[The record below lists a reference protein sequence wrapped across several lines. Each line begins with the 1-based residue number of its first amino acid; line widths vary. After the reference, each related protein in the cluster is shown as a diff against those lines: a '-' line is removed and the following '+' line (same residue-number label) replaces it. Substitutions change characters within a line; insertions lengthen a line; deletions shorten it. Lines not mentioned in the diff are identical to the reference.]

1 MKFAITGASGH
12 IGNNLCKELVRRG
25 HKVKALLYED
35 VDDLKRPGVEL
46 VKGDVMDERSLI
58 DLCNGMDYVFHLA
71 ARIAIDEKDRDLV
84 YRTNVKGTQNIIKAC
99 KSENVKRLVHFST
112 IHAFDPIP
120 MDEVLDEN
128 RQQLKHTKMI
138 YEQSKIEAEN
148 LVLKAMK
155 EGQDA
160 VIVYPTAVFGPNDF
174 KPSLLGHAL
183 IRMYNNSLP
192 MLVKGGY
199 NWVDVRDVVDG
210 AIAACIEG
218 RKGEKY
224 ILSGHWV
231 SLTDLSAKI
240 GAITSRKTPRLTASF
255 WLARIGIPFI
265 RFYAKLIK
273 EHPLYTNDMIDILK
287 MSHQNISS
295 EKARN
300 ELGYKSRS
308 LEDSIQDTFNS
319 FEQHGML

>member
-1 MKFAITGASGH
+1 MTFAVTGASGH
-12 IGNNLCKELVRRG
+12 IGNNLCKELVKRG

-35 VDDLKRPGVEL
+35 VDDLKMPGIEL
-46 VKGDVMDERSLI
+46 VRGDVTDKISLM
-58 DLCNGMDYVFHLA
+58 DLCKGVDFVFHLA
-71 ARIAIDEKDRDLV
+71 ARIVIDENDRELV
-84 YRTNVKGTQNIIKAC
+84 YRTNVLGTQNIIEVC
-99 KSENVKRLVHFST
+99 KSEKVKRLIHFST
-112 IHAFDPIP
+112 IHAFDPVP
-120 MDEVLDEN
+120 MDKMLDET
-128 RQQLKHTKMI
+128 RKQLKHTKMI

-155 EGQDA
+155 EGLDA
-160 VIVYPTAVFGPNDF
+160 VIVYPTAIFGPNDF
-174 KPSLLGHAL
+174 KPSLLGQAL

-210 AIAACIEG
+210 AIAACMEG

-224 ILSGHWV
+224 ILSGHWM

-240 GAITSRKTPRLTASF
+240 GAITNRKTPRLTASY

-265 RFYAKLIK
+265 QLYAKLKK

-287 MSHQNISS
+287 MSHQNISC
-295 EKARN
+295 EKAKN
-300 ELGYKSRS
+300 ELGYHSRPI
-308 LEDSIQDTFNS
+308 EESIRDTFNS
-319 FEQHGML
+319 FKQHGML